1 MTLKRKIRNRT
12 IIKKE
17 QEKMKQE
24 IQRVKKFGKAQ
35 RYKLPCSSVYSWAK
49 AMKTWQKDHKCCFV
63 ELCIKNP
70 FDGRLWLYAN
80 VTS

>member
-35 RYKLPCSSVYSWAK
+35 RYKLPCSSVYS
-49 AMKTWQKDHKCCFV
+49 
-63 ELCIKNP
+63 
-70 FDGRLWLYAN
+70 
-80 VTS
+80 